1 MELLITL
8 LIAIVLIRIIIKAS
22 SFFIRL
28 FVFGLLIFG
37 IWYFKYDI
45 LDQLNQL
52 SQMFHLENW
61 FSGFFNFI
69 EKIGQNFI
77 EWLNQWI

>member
-1 MELLITL
+1 MELLIIL
-8 LIAIVLIRIIIKAS
+8 LIAIILIRIIIKAS

-52 SQMFHLENW
+52 SQTFHLESW
-61 FSGFFNFI
+61 FSRFFDFI
-69 EKIGQNFI
+69 EKVWQSLI
-77 EWLNQWI
+77 EWLSQWI

>member
-8 LIAIVLIRIIIKAS
+8 LIAIILIRVIIKAS

-52 SQMFHLENW
+52 SQTFHLESW
-61 FSGFFNFI
+61 FSVFFDFI
-69 EKIGQNFI
+69 EKVWQSLI
-77 EWLNQWI
+77 EWLSQWI

>member
-1 MELLITL
+1 MEILITL
-8 LIAIVLIRIIIKAS
+8 LIAIILIRIIIKAS

-28 FVFGLLIFG
+28 FVLGILIFG

-52 SQMFHLENW
+52 SQTFHLENW
-61 FSGFFNFI
+61 FSSLFRIINNI
-69 EKIGQNFI
+69 WQAFI
-77 EWLNQWI
+77 EWMNQLI